1 MEIVFENNEIKVE
14 KSTYNNGRL
23 KLVLVDK
30 IDNYHQAISI
40 DPNWVKVN
48 KNQVIVRDYGET
60 KGIYQFLLQK
70 NIVSSSKR
78 NVSVGINTAIACE
91 IL

>member
-1 MEIVFENNEIKVE
+1 MEVLFENNEIKVE
-14 KSTYNNGRL
+14 RSKYNNGRP
-23 KLVLVDK
+23 KLTLVDK
-30 IDNYHQAISI
+30 IDDYHQAISI
-40 DPNWVKVN
+40 DPDWVRVN
-48 KNQVIVRDYGET
+48 EKQVIVRDYGET
-60 KGIYQFLLQK
+60 KGIYQFLLQN